1 MLRRLILLLVLIV
14 VIVVGVVILSDS
26 LSGNPQLRRVTDQ
39 NVQQAI
45 DQVKQFVN
53 DNTR

>member
-1 MLRRLILLLVLIV
+1 VGFARFGGDSS
-14 VIVVGVVILSDS
+14 VVGTDLPSGP
-26 LSGNPQLRRVTDQ
+26 GNPQLRRVTDQ

-45 DQVKQFVN
+45 DQVKQFVD

>member
-1 MLRRLILLLVLIV
+1 VIVVAV
-14 VIVVGVVILSDS
+14 VIVSDS

-45 DQVKQFVN
+45 DQVKQFVD